1 MPRRHSA
8 SNEWGYREFI
18 FHEACPSIS
27 VMGEE
32 LCIYFISTENFS
44 TLGRG
49 KGQGEKKTLN
59 NKNEKETER
68 REEDM

>member
-1 MPRRHSA
+1 
-8 SNEWGYREFI
+8 
-18 FHEACPSIS
+18 
-27 VMGEE
+27 MGEE

-49 KGQGEKKTLN
+49 KARGKKTLN
-59 NKNEKETER
+59 NKSEKETER

>member
-1 MPRRHSA
+1 L
-8 SNEWGYREFI
+8 
-18 FHEACPSIS
+18 
-27 VMGEE
+27 GEE

-49 KGQGEKKTLN
+49 KNQGEKKTLN